1 MHVKELM
8 SLKDK
13 VVLVTGGAGL
23 YGRCILEAVAEADGT
38 VISASRNLRAN
49 EEAAEELNRRGLEA
63 HAMKVDQ
70 GDHQSVLQLKEEIKS
85 KFGTLDVFINNSVY
99 RPMTRYEDPLQ
110 AWEESMKINATGMF
124 DIVREMADL
133 MTEDRGGVIVNV
145 GSIYGVFGPD
155 FSLYEGTDM
164 DAPPDYSFH
173 KGGMVALTHYL
184 ARKLAS
190 RKIRVNC
197 VSPGGLYSGQNE
209 RFLERY
215 NRKTPAG
222 RMARHDDIKGLI
234 VFLSSPASSYMTG
247 ENILIDGGLFS

>member
-1 MHVKELM
+1 
-8 SLKDK
+8 
-13 VVLVTGGAGL
+13 L
-23 YGRCILEAVAEADGT
+23 YGRSILEALAEADGT
-38 VISASRNLRAN
+38 VISASRNLKAN
-49 EEAAEELNRRGLEA
+49 EEAAGKLKLRGLKV
-63 HAMKVDQ
+63 HAMQVDQ
-70 GDHQSVLQLKEEIKS
+70 GNHQSVLELKEEIKG
-85 KFGTLDVFINNSVY
+85 KFGTLDVFINNSVS

-155 FSLYEGTDM
+155 FSLYEGMDM
-164 DAPPDYSFH
+164 DVSPDYSFH

-197 VSPGGLYSGQNE
+197 VSPGGLYTGQNKKFE
-209 RFLERY
+209 DRY
-215 NRKTPAG
+215 NRKTVVG

-247 ENILIDGGLFS
+247 ENILIDGGLFC